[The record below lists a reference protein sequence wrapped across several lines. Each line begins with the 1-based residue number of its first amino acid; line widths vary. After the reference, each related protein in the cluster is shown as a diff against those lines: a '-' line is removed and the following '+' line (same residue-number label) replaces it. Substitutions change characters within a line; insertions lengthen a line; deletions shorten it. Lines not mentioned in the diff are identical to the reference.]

1 MANIADFKSQMIGG
15 GARPNQ
21 FRVELSFPSFVTL
34 GPVAGQRAQF
44 LCKAAQLP
52 ASTLENI
59 SVLFKGRPVNF
70 AGERTF
76 QPWTVTIY
84 NDTTFGIRNALEQW
98 QSGIQNYDTT
108 LGRTNP
114 TDYQV
119 DMQVHQL
126 DRSGSIIKTYKF
138 VDAYPTNISAIGLDY
153 EQQNAIEQFDV
164 EFQYNFFTSATGA
177 SGGFGVNVSI
187 DTPVGSMQQR
197 LAPAQASQQVPL
209 KRYLFF

>member
-21 FRVELSFPSFVTL
+21 FRVEMTFPSYVTL
-34 GPVAGQRAQF
+34 GVVAGQRAQF

-52 ASTLENI
+52 ASTIETLP
-59 SVLFKGRPVNF
+59 VLYRGRPVNF

-84 NDTTFGIRNALEQW
+84 NDTSFNIRNALEQW
-98 QSGIQNYDTT
+98 QSGIQNYNTT
-108 LGRTNP
+108 NGRVNP

-119 DMQVHQL
+119 DLQVHQL
-126 DRSGSIIKTYKF
+126 DRNGATIKTYKF
-138 VDAYPTNISAIGLDY
+138 VDAFPTNVSAIGLDY

-164 EFQYNFFTSATGA
+164 EFTYNFFTSNTGA
-177 SGGFGVNVSI
+177 ASGFGVNVSV
-187 DTPVGSMQQR
+187 DTPVGSF
-197 LAPAQASQQVPL
+197 PL
-209 KRYLFF
+209 

>member
-1 MANIADFKSQMIGG
+1 MANIADFKAQMIGG

-21 FRVELSFPSFVTL
+21 FRVELTFPSYVTL
-34 GPVAGQRAQF
+34 GVVAGARAQF

-52 ASTLENI
+52 ASTIETLP
-59 SVLFKGRPVNF
+59 VLYRGRPVNF

-76 QPWTVTIY
+76 QPWTVTVY

-98 QSGIQNYDTT
+98 QSGIQNYNTT
-108 LGRTNP
+108 NGRTNP

-119 DMQVHQL
+119 DLSVHQL
-126 DRSGSIIKTYKF
+126 DRNGAIIKSYKF
-138 VDAYPTNISAIGLDY
+138 VDAFPTTISAIGLDY

-177 SGGFGVNVSI
+177 AAGFGVNVSV
-187 DTPVGSMQQR
+187 DTPVGSF
-197 LAPAQASQQVPL
+197 PL
-209 KRYLFF
+209 